1 MSEEKI
7 RVRGGIKDLELLER
21 LEQLEKPLK

>member
-7 RVRGGIKDLELLER
+7 RVKGGIKDLELVER

>member
-7 RVRGGIKDLELLER
+7 RVKDLGLMER

>member
-7 RVRGGIKDLELLER
+7 RVRGGIKNLELLER
-21 LEQLEKPLK
+21 LEELEKPLK